1 MRFDPF
7 LFSLFGAVI
16 LASLWPINTAAAEI
30 LALVVNVAIALLF
43 FIHGAKIS
51 RAAVWAGMSN
61 VRLQSLALVMSFMA
75 FPVIA
80 FTLKALM
87 PALLP
92 QALWWGVIFL
102 SLLPSTVQSSV
113 AFVAIARG
121 DVPAALCAATLS
133 NILGVFFTPLLVA
146 LLMTGGGA
154 HIDGARIGQVV
165 VQLLL
170 PFLLGQ
176 LLHPKI
182 GPWFKDH
189 MRMLTLYDRGI
200 IVLAVYSAFTAAMHH
215 HVWENLAP
223 QDLMALLGMLLL
235 LLGGIWATARLLA
248 RLAGLQPAQAT
259 TLLYCGTQKSLASGI
274 PMANVLFSPAL
285 TGMIVLPLMLF
296 HQLQLLAASLTASSY
311 ARAAGHD
318 RHAEPSAAKGK

>member
-7 LFSLFGAVI
+7 VASLFGAI
-16 LASLWPINTAAAEI
+16 LVASLWPLPVAAAGY
-30 LALVVNVAIALLF
+30 LALLVNVAIALLF
-43 FIHGAKIS
+43 FVHGAKVS
-51 RAAVWAGMSN
+51 RAAVWAGLSN
-61 VRLQSLALVMSFMA
+61 VRLQSLALLMTFMA
-75 FPVIA
+75 FPAIG
-80 FTLKALM
+80 FGLQALM
-87 PALLP
+87 PSFLP
-92 QALWWGVIFL
+92 QPLWWGLIFL
-102 SLLPSTVQSSV
+102 CLLPSTIQSSV

-133 NILGVFFTPLLVA
+133 NLLGIFLTPLLVA
-146 LLMTGGGA
+146 FLMTGGGV
-154 HIDGARIGQVV
+154 HIDSGRVLQVV

-189 MRMLTLYDRGI
+189 MRALTFYDRGT

-215 HVWENLAP
+215 HLWEKLAP
-223 QDLMALLGMLLL
+223 AHLLLLLAILTL
-235 LLGGIWATARLLA
+235 LLGGIWAMT
-248 RLAGLQPAQAT
+248 RLAARMVGLSMAEAT

-285 TGMIVLPLMLF
+285 TGMIVLPLMLY
-296 HQLQLLAASLTASSY
+296 HQLQLLAASFTASRL
-311 ARAAGHD
+311 ARAAKTLNAGD
-318 RHAEPSAAKGK
+318 AP

>member
-7 LFSLFGAVI
+7 VASLFGAI
-16 LASLWPINTAAAEI
+16 LLASLWPLPVAATGY
-30 LALVVNVAIALLF
+30 LSLLVNIAIGLLF
-43 FIHGAKIS
+43 FVHGAKVS

-61 VRLQSLALVMSFMA
+61 IRLQSLALAMTFLA
-75 FPVIA
+75 FPLIG
-80 FTLKALM
+80 FGLKALM
-87 PALLP
+87 PTLLP
-92 QALWWGVIFL
+92 QPLWWGLIFL
-102 SLLPSTVQSSV
+102 CFLPSTVQSSV

-133 NILGVFFTPLLVA
+133 NLLGIFITPLLVA
-146 LLMTGGGA
+146 FLMTGGAA
-154 HIDGARIGQVV
+154 HIDSGRVVQVI

-189 MRMLTLYDRGI
+189 MRALMLYDRGT

-215 HVWENLAP
+215 HLWEKLAP
-223 QDLMALLGMLLL
+223 HHLAL
-235 LLGGIWATARLLA
+235 LLGILSLLLAGIWIMTRISARM
-248 RLAGLQPAQAT
+248 AGLSTAEAT
-259 TLLYCGTQKSLASGI
+259 VLLYCGTQKSLASGI

-285 TGMIVLPLMLF
+285 TGMIVLPLMLY
-296 HQLQLLAASLTASSY
+296 HQLQLLAAMLSAPRLADADKLTH
-311 ARAAGHD
+311 AGD
-318 RHAEPSAAKGK
+318 AQ